1 MKYQEEEIDG
11 RVERKIKHIKWFL
24 YLIHL
29 WKSTKLNAFESKYT
43 HSKENPRM
51 HCKVFFVCF
60 LINISSKECISCLTL
75 LKACMQEEKQERDCE
90 GRGEMARW
98 TRKRKQHTQTWCFTN
113 VWTHHWRGM
122 EVFKVAATRWLLAQR
137 NTYTQLKRSL
147 KKYTLCG
154 SSPLVSAYRILVPA
168 FVAKASAQ
176 RTARRERQ
184 KMDLS
189 EARCSINET

>member
-1 MKYQEEEIDG
+1 MYAGGKT
-11 RVERKIKHIKWFL
+11 R
-24 YLIHL
+24 
-29 WKSTKLNAFESKYT
+29 
-43 HSKENPRM
+43 
-51 HCKVFFVCF
+51 
-60 LINISSKECISCLTL
+60 
-75 LKACMQEEKQERDCE
+75 E
-90 GRGEMARW
+90 GSWGGKMEGW

-137 NTYTQLKRSL
+137 NTYTQLKRCL

-176 RTARRERQ
+176 RTARCEREDGPFWGQMFDKR
-184 KMDLS
+184 DLKKGGWWAERVCVS
-189 EARCSINET
+189 LCVLCDPNATRRSVFEWCPRVSDICTPARTHTYPSPCAQGQRHGLRWLF